1 VSRPEPIGEDVEQVV
16 AHLTDPHVF
25 VPQAL
30 SASALLDKRLFGGIN
45 ALLFRWRRYRRSV
58 LSAAF
63 AALAQ
68 IRPTHLVV
76 TGDLS
81 TVGACAELEA
91 FRDLL
96 STLPLGPSDV
106 TVVPG
111 NHDAYLP
118 SLVRARH
125 LEKVLGPYMT
135 SDAAFGGE
143 VWPRVRC
150 RGSLAI
156 IACSTAR
163 PSAPLLALGT
173 LGEGQLGRLEGLL
186 GDARLGQRFRLLA
199 LHHPPQEGV
208 GHWHNR
214 LTDALALRGVLAR
227 QGAELVLHGHLHR
240 DLWAELPGPRASIP
254 VRGAASVSSTE
265 PDGARQGG
273 FWLHRL
279 SGRHLVGSERWSYQ
293 AREGAFVPVRG

>member
-1 VSRPEPIGEDVEQVV
+1 MSPADRSGRGAEQVV

-25 VPQAL
+25 VPGAL
-30 SASALLDKRLFGGIN
+30 TAASLLDKRLIGGAN
-45 ALLFRWRRYRRSV
+45 ALLFRRHRYLRSV
-58 LSAAF
+58 LE
-63 AALAQ
+63 AALGALAD
-68 IRPTHLVV
+68 IRPTHLVI

-81 TVGACAELEA
+81 TLGARAELEA

-96 STLPLGPSDV
+96 TTLPLGPSDV

-125 LEKVLGPYMT
+125 LEEVLGPYMT
-135 SDAAFGGE
+135 SDPPFEGE
-143 VWPRVRC
+143 AWPRVRL

-163 PSAPLLALGT
+163 PSGPLLALGS
-173 LGEGQLGRLEGLL
+173 LGEEQRARL
-186 GDARLGQRFRLLA
+186 DARLGDPRLADRFRLLA
-199 LHHPPQEGV
+199 LHHPPQAGV

-214 LTDALALRGVLAR
+214 LTDAALLRGILAR

-240 DLWAELPGPRASIP
+240 DLRAELPGPRAVIP
-254 VRGAASVSSTE
+254 VRGSASVSSAL
-265 PDGARQGG
+265 PKGSRQGA
-273 FWLHRL
+273 FWLHRI
-279 SGRHLVGSERWSYQ
+279 SGRHLLGSERWSFHKSDGIF
-293 AREGAFVPVRG
+293 RPS